1 MMSGY
6 RAPNSGADSSSRNQ
20 GRNFRLLI
28 LFISIMGVATLPVN
42 AGAQKS
48 GKQPQVNNAAP
59 PQFMGLNL
67 NPEIVTPGS
76 IPWPSF
82 PFGSFTLWGTG
93 NTWPVLNP
101 SEGVYNWTSLDKWL
115 SKAES
120 EGMTD
125 IIYSFGKTPT
135 WASSKPTDQSCVN
148 PASPPG
154 SCDPPNDVNPDGTGT
169 DQHWIDF
176 VTAIVTHTA
185 GQVKYYEMWNEPDD
199 RKQWTGTNAQLVRM
213 SQDAYG
219 IIHSLQPG
227 ALVTTPSPA
236 GGYPSLTGPDW
247 MGPYL
252 AAGGGPYADV
262 MTFHGYIDMLSYEPP
277 EDEVPIIVAYKQALA
292 QYLGSQNALPM
303 WNTQSGWNLNSNVPD
318 PNMQAAYLSRIY
330 ILSKANGVARFYW
343 YAYGNLGFGTIWTP
357 TGGLN
362 LAGIAYGT
370 VYNWL
375 VGTEESAPCTEK
387 GTVYT
392 CGFQTQAGLK
402 EMPVWDTAQSC
413 NDGVCTTSTFT
424 PNTIYVQYEDLNGDV
439 TPINPPGSPIQ
450 IGAEPI
456 MLMNQS
462 TN

>member
-154 SCDPPNDVNPDGTGT
+154 SCDPPNDVNPDGAGT

-199 RKQWTGTNAQLVRM
+199 RKQSAGPTRNWSECRKMPTASSTHF
-213 SQDAYG
+213 SQE
-219 IIHSLQPG
+219 L
-227 ALVTTPSPA
+227 
-236 GGYPSLTGPDW
+236 W
-247 MGPYL
+247 
-252 AAGGGPYADV
+252 
-262 MTFHGYIDMLSYEPP
+262 
-277 EDEVPIIVAYKQALA
+277 
-292 QYLGSQNALPM
+292 
-303 WNTQSGWNLNSNVPD
+303 
-318 PNMQAAYLSRIY
+318 
-330 ILSKANGVARFYW
+330 
-343 YAYGNLGFGTIWTP
+343 
-357 TGGLN
+357 
-362 LAGIAYGT
+362 
-370 VYNWL
+370 
-375 VGTEESAPCTEK
+375 
-387 GTVYT
+387 
-392 CGFQTQAGLK
+392 
-402 EMPVWDTAQSC
+402 
-413 NDGVCTTSTFT
+413 
-424 PNTIYVQYEDLNGDV
+424 
-439 TPINPPGSPIQ
+439 
-450 IGAEPI
+450 
-456 MLMNQS
+456 
-462 TN
+462 